1 VMLQLADQ
9 KMAMIIVT
17 HDMHFARDIA
27 TRVVFCA
34 NGSIIEQG
42 APAQLFRQPKESRTR
57 EFLEKILHLD

>member
-1 VMLQLADQ
+1 MMQLAEQ

-34 NGSIIEQG
+34 NGKVVEQG
-42 APAQLFRQPKESRTR
+42 PPQQIFTQPKEARTR
-57 EFLEKILHLD
+57 EFLEKVLHLD